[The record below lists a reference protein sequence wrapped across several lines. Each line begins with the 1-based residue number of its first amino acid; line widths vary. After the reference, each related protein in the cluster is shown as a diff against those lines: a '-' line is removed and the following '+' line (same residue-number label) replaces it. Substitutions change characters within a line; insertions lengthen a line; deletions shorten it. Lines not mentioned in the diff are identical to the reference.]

1 MINNTGGPRPVNILK
16 SNEKNWNYAIQ
27 NNMMSAV
34 RFTKQVIPIMKKGDW
49 GRIVTITSTIA
60 KEPTPGMILSATTR
74 AGAAAFSKA
83 IAIEFAE
90 YNITSNIISP
100 GGVMTDRFKNLVK
113 IAAKREKNIFSK
125 SI

>member
-1 MINNTGGPRPVNILK
+1 MELRNSKQHDV
-16 SNEKNWNYAIQ
+16 SV
-27 NNMMSAV
+27 AV

-49 GRIVTITSTIA
+49 GRIVNITSTIA

-74 AGAAAFSKA
+74 AGLAAFSKA

-100 GGVMTDRFKNLVK
+100 GVMTDRLENLVK
-113 IAAKREKNIFSK
+113 IVKVREKKTYLQKVSEIKKYTS
-125 SI
+125 